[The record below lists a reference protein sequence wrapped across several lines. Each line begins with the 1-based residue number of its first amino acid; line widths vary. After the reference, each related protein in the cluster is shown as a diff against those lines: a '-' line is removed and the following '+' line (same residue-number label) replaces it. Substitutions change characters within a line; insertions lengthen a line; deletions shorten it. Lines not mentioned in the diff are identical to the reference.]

1 MNKPQH
7 VTSMVSTKQTPR
19 KSNNAAKQ
27 KPVHR
32 KRYKKVDSKF
42 LSPIQ
47 TNTMVHWYQAPE
59 TNQTVTITIAE
70 LERLKC
76 EAQLGVVHKTVLDML
91 EDVNRRMVQFYS
103 KSVPTHTL
111 GVISREHVLLW
122 LGDPHSTTTNWR
134 PDRSCNGR
142 GHKDTILQWHFY
154 EHEVGTVPLS
164 KRDWHN
170 VFTCETDG
178 AKRKLNFR
186 ILNITMTP
194 RLWLLRSLIKHWP
207 K

>member
-1 MNKPQH
+1 
-7 VTSMVSTKQTPR
+7 MVSTKQTPR